1 MFCCECVGVLLGAVK
16 CSDGVM
22 LRAGWRSVESSDGV
36 LLRVCWC
43 FVESVLV
50 FC

>member
-1 MFCCECVGVLLGAVK
+1 
-16 CSDGVM
+16 M
-22 LRAGWRSVESSDGV
+22 LRAEWRSVESDGV
-36 LLRVCWC
+36 LLTVCWC

>member
-1 MFCCECVGVLLGAVK
+1 
-16 CSDGVM
+16 M
-22 LRAGWRSVESSDGV
+22 LRAEWRSVESDGV
-36 LLRVCWC
+36 LLRVFWC